1 MLKVVGS
8 LFVIGSMTGLGFWK
22 AEEIKRS
29 YQALVKLQNLIGTMQ
44 SELAYAGSDF
54 GEMFGQLA
62 RHADAPY
69 RNWLLG
75 MKLQMERRNGSTF
88 SEIWSDNAEGFLK
101 DSSLS
106 ADALEQLKMLG
117 KNLGGQDRQMQ
128 IQCMGRYLRQVEF
141 EMEEMRS
148 DIRMRMKVRVC
159 LGVSCGVLIM
169 LILI

>member
-1 MLKVVGS
+1 MLKIVGS

-62 RHADAPY
+62 RHAEPPY

-75 MKLQMERRNGSTF
+75 MKLQMERRSGSTF
-88 SEIWSDNAEGFLK
+88 SDIWSDNAEGFLK

-106 ADALEQLKMLG
+106 ADALEQLKTLG

-128 IQCMGRYLRQVEF
+128 VQSMGRYLKQVEL

-159 LGVSCGVLIM
+159 LGVSCGILIM

>member
-1 MLKVVGS
+1 MLKFIGS
-8 LFVIGSMTGLGFWK
+8 IFVIGSMTGIGFWK

-62 RHADAPY
+62 RHTDAPY

-88 SEIWSDNAEGFLK
+88 SEIWSDNVEGFLK

-106 ADALEQLKMLG
+106 EDALEQLKMLG

-128 IQCMGRYLRQVEF
+128 VQSMGRYLRQVEF

-159 LGVSCGVLIM
+159 LGVSCGILIM